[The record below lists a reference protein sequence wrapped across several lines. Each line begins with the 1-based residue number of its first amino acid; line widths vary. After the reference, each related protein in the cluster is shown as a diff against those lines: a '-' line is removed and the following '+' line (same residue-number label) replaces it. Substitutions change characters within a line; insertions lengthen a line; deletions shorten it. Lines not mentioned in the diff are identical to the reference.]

1 MKNFMINIKAIFK
14 SIKFAFEGLLHVVKT
29 QNNARFHLLATIIVV
44 SICIWLKIN
53 PVEWCLIL
61 VAIALV
67 WIAECFN
74 TTLESFFDLVNP
86 EPHPLVKNGK
96 DSGAAA
102 VLVAAF
108 LSIALGIIV
117 LGPPLIQKLQYLLRE

>member
-1 MKNFMINIKAIFK
+1 MINIKSIFR
-14 SIKFAFEGLLHVVKT
+14 SIKYAFEGLVHVVKT

-44 SICIWLKIN
+44 GLSIWLKLDAN
-53 PVEWCLIL
+53 KWCLIL
-61 VAIALV
+61 VAISLV

-86 EPHPLVKNGK
+86 DPHPLVKHGK

-102 VLVAAF
+102 VLIAAF
-108 LSIALGIIV
+108 LSVTLGIIV
-117 LGPPLIQKLQYLLRE
+117 LGPPLLQKIQLLLR

>member
-14 SIKFAFEGLLHVVKT
+14 SINYAFEGLLHVIKT
-29 QNNARFHLLATIIVV
+29 QNNARVHLLVTLIVLGF
-44 SICIWLKIN
+44 SIWLKLDAI
-53 PVEWCLIL
+53 ESCLIL
-61 VAIALV
+61 IAISIV

-86 EPHPLVKNGK
+86 EPHPLVKHGK

-108 LSIALGIIV
+108 LSVAIGIIV
-117 LGPPLIQKLQYLLRE
+117 LGPPLIQKIQSILR

>member
-1 MKNFMINIKAIFK
+1 MINFKAIFK

-29 QNNARFHLLATIIVV
+29 QNNARFHLLATIIVIGV
-44 SICIWLKIN
+44 GVWLKLN
-53 PVEWCLIL
+53 ALEWCLIL
-61 VAIALV
+61 IAISLV

-102 VLVAAF
+102 VLIAAI
-108 LSIALGIIV
+108 LSVTLGIIV
-117 LGPPLIQKLQYLLRE
+117 LGPSLIQKIQSLFL

>member
-1 MKNFMINIKAIFK
+1 MINIRAIFK
-14 SIKFAFEGLLHVVKT
+14 SIKYAFDGLLHVVKT
-29 QNNARFHLLATIIVV
+29 QNNARFHLLATIIVIGV
-44 SICIWLKIN
+44 SLWLKIN
-53 PVEWCLIL
+53 TIEWCVMLI
-61 VAIALV
+61 AIALV

-86 EPHPLVKNGK
+86 DPHPLVKNGK

-102 VLVAAF
+102 VLIAAF

-117 LGPPLIQKLQYLLRE
+117 LGPPLIQKVQTLLR

>member
-1 MKNFMINIKAIFK
+1 MINIKAIFK
-14 SIKFAFEGLLHVVKT
+14 SINYAFEGLLHVIKT
-29 QNNARFHLLATIIVV
+29 QNNARVHLLVTLIVLGL
-44 SICIWLKIN
+44 SIWLKLN
-53 PVEWCLIL
+53 AVESCLIL
-61 VAIALV
+61 IAISIV

-86 EPHPLVKNGK
+86 EPHPLVKHGK

-108 LSIALGIIV
+108 LSVAIGIIV
-117 LGPPLIQKLQYLLRE
+117 LGPPLIQKLQSIVR

>member
-1 MKNFMINIKAIFK
+1 MKNFMINISKIFK
-14 SIKFAFEGLLHVVKT
+14 SIKYAFEGLFHVIRT
-29 QNNARFHLLATIIVV
+29 QNNARFHLLATIFVIIL
-44 SICIWLKIN
+44 SFWLKIN
-53 PVEWCLIL
+53 AVNWCLIL
-61 VAIALV
+61 IAVSLV

-86 EPHPLVKNGK
+86 EPHPLVKHGK

-108 LSIALGIIV
+108 LSVLLGLIV
-117 LGPPLIQKLQYLLRE
+117 LGPPLIQKIQSLLR

>member
-1 MKNFMINIKAIFK
+1 MINIKAIFK
-14 SIKFAFEGLLHVVKT
+14 SIKFAFEGLLYVVKT
-29 QNNARFHLLATIIVV
+29 QNNARFHLLATIIVIGI
-44 SICIWLKIN
+44 SIWLKLN
-53 PVEWCLIL
+53 PLEWGLIL
-61 VAIALV
+61 IAISLV

-102 VLVAAF
+102 VLIAAI
-108 LSIALGIIV
+108 LSVTLGVIV
-117 LGPPLIQKLQYLLRE
+117 LGPSLIQKIQSLLL

>member
-1 MKNFMINIKAIFK
+1 MINIKAIFK
-14 SIKFAFEGLLHVVKT
+14 SISYAFAGLVHVVKT
-29 QNNARFHLLATIIVV
+29 QNNARVHLLATLLVFGLSV
-44 SICIWLKIN
+44 WLRLN
-53 PVEWCLIL
+53 TMEWCLIL
-61 VAIALV
+61 IAIALV

-102 VLVAAF
+102 VLIAAF
-108 LSIALGIIV
+108 LSVAIGIIV
-117 LGPPLIQKLQYLLRE
+117 LGPPLIQRIQSLLR

>member
-1 MKNFMINIKAIFK
+1 MINIKTIFK
-14 SIKFAFEGLLHVVKT
+14 SIKYAFEGLLHVVKT

>member
-1 MKNFMINIKAIFK
+1 MINIKAIFK
-14 SIKFAFEGLLHVVKT
+14 SISYAFAGLVHVVKT
-29 QNNARFHLLATIIVV
+29 QNNARVHLLATLLVFGLSV
-44 SICIWLKIN
+44 WVRLN
-53 PVEWCLIL
+53 TMEWCLIL
-61 VAIALV
+61 IAIALV

-102 VLVAAF
+102 VLIAAF
-108 LSIALGIIV
+108 LSVAIGIIV
-117 LGPPLIQKLQYLLRE
+117 LGPPLIQRIQSLLR

>member
-1 MKNFMINIKAIFK
+1 MINIKAIFK

>member
-1 MKNFMINIKAIFK
+1 MINIRAIFK
-14 SIKFAFEGLLHVVKT
+14 SIKYAFDGLLHVVKT
-29 QNNARFHLLATIIVV
+29 QNNARFHLLATIIVIGV
-44 SICIWLKIN
+44 SLWLKIN
-53 PVEWCLIL
+53 KTEWCVMLI
-61 VAIALV
+61 AIALV

-86 EPHPLVKNGK
+86 DPHPLVKNGK

-102 VLVAAF
+102 VLIAAF

-117 LGPPLIQKLQYLLRE
+117 LGPPLIQKIQLLLR

>member
-29 QNNARFHLLATIIVV
+29 QNNARFHILATFIV
-44 SICIWLKIN
+44 IGLNFWLEIN
-53 PVEWCLIL
+53 EIEWALMLI
-61 VAIALV
+61 AIALV

-86 EPHPLVKNGK
+86 DPHPLVKNGK

-102 VLVAAF
+102 VLIAAA
-108 LSIALGIIV
+108 LSVALGILV
-117 LGPPLIQKLQYLLRE
+117 LGPPLLQKFQFLLR